1 MNYFYSILCVSILLI
16 GCKTE
21 TDNTVKET
29 YESETSTNETIANKT
44 FKNNSATVL
53 ANIKGWQNENI
64 DYAMYADDFI
74 TFDTGFGA
82 KKDTI
87 TLNEMIENDKYFWA
101 SYDFKLLTDPPVLLP
116 GVNADTKMLDGSVRH
131 YSDWEVTLT
140 ATDSTEAKTGV
151 IHIYESFDFNKEGKI
166 SNQVVYGDFTG
177 IMMYLN
183 SKE

>member
-1 MNYFYSILCVSILLI
+1 MNYFYTILCISILLI

-21 TDNTVKET
+21 TDTDTAVKET
-29 YESETSTNETIANKT
+29 YEAETPTDET
-44 FKNNSATVL
+44 FKNNSAMVL
-53 ANIKGWQNENI
+53 ANMRGWQNENI
-64 DYAMYADDFI
+64 DYAMYADDFV

-82 KKDTI
+82 SKDTI
-87 TLNEMIENDKYFWA
+87 SLKKMIASDKLFWA
-101 SYDFKLLTDPPVLLP
+101 SYDFKLLTDPPVLLL
-116 GVNADTKMLDGSVRH
+116 GVNAATKMLDGSVRH
-131 YSDWEVTLT
+131 YSDWEVTKT

-151 IHIYESFDFNKEGKI
+151 IQIYESFDFNEEGKI